1 MAKTHTRYVCQEC
14 GRVAATYMGKCPQ
27 CGSFNSMVEEV
38 IHDEPVAKSTAV
50 RGLTGRSSPRSIGDV
65 SSDAEDRI
73 HLPIGEFA
81 RVLGGGIVPGSIV
94 LVGGDPGIGKC
105 VTGDTR
111 ILDPLTGDFFSI
123 REWAQ
128 GQRRVLALDEESLR
142 LQSVPISAFF
152 NRGRRPIVQIQTE
165 LGRTLK
171 CTPDHPLLAPDGW
184 APADSFKPGDRIAAP
199 RALPHFGTQPLP
211 EAKVKLIAY
220 ILSDGSAQ
228 SSIGVTNSLPE
239 VAHDMEEIASAF
251 GMRVVSYAKRSNQAI
266 QYRFVSMKGQRSIAR
281 SDIALALRAVQK
293 QRQIRWAEWARSAQI
308 SYALLNVWRRG
319 EAAPRADDLQRLAQ
333 AVDLSIEELA
343 PEARSQAEKS
353 TPIARYL
360 AEIGLRY
367 TRAANKT
374 IPACIFRLPRN
385 ELALFLKTLFTCD
398 GSVYINQYGQPGV
411 SYSTISQRLAEDV
424 QHLLLRFG
432 ISAKLRTK
440 HMQVNEKPYFAYEVT
455 FLGVPQVQHFIR
467 EIGILGRENISRRIR
482 EMKVPVLP
490 STQRDTIPTG
500 VNFWKLLQSVDPY
513 SSLKKIN
520 HLAGTSFH
528 PERPNGPL
536 SRYTVAKLANTY
548 PLPRLEALAFGD
560 VLWDTIKSVT
570 PAGEAEV
577 FDLSVPGKHNFV
589 ANDLIIHNS
598 TLTLQMA
605 IEMAATQRVL
615 YVSGEESERQIKMR
629 AIRLS
634 QSVGA
639 QRDGQGPNAKR
650 DAAVPLPKNLLLVT
664 ETNLEII
671 LNHISEVK
679 PDLLIVDS
687 IQTVYLS
694 NMDSS
699 AGSVSQVRE
708 CSSQL
713 RELAK
718 TSGISVFV
726 IGHVT
731 KEGTIAG
738 PRVLEHIVDTV
749 LYLEGDRFQAYR
761 LLRSVKNRFGA
772 TSEVGVF
779 EMREGGLAEVT
790 NPSEA
795 FLAERM
801 INAAGS
807 AIAVTMEGT
816 RPILVEI
823 QGLTSPTQF
832 GNARR
837 TANGVDFNRLLLI
850 AAVLTRRVGLKLGE
864 QDVFV
869 NVVGGLQIDEPAAD
883 LAIAAAIASSW
894 RDIPVKAE
902 AVLIAEIGLA
912 GELRMPGQM
921 QARLREAQKLGFKT
935 AIVPKAL
942 RKGEPYPTGIEII
955 EVRSIQQALDAALNV
970 QRELPQGR
978 KVA

>member
-1 MAKTHTRYVCQEC
+1 
-14 GRVAATYMGKCPQ
+14 MGKCPQ

-38 IHDEPVAKSTAV
+38 IHDEPVTKGTAV
-50 RGLTGRSSPRSIGDV
+50 RGLTGRSAPRSIGDI

-73 HLPIGEFA
+73 NLPIGEFA

-94 LVGGDPGIGKC
+94 LVGGDPGIGK
-105 VTGDTR
+105 
-111 ILDPLTGDFFSI
+111 
-123 REWAQ
+123 
-128 GQRRVLALDEESLR
+128 
-142 LQSVPISAFF
+142 
-152 NRGRRPIVQIQTE
+152 
-165 LGRTLK
+165 
-171 CTPDHPLLAPDGW
+171 
-184 APADSFKPGDRIAAP
+184 
-199 RALPHFGTQPLP
+199 
-211 EAKVKLIAY
+211 
-220 ILSDGSAQ
+220 
-228 SSIGVTNSLPE
+228 
-239 VAHDMEEIASAF
+239 
-251 GMRVVSYAKRSNQAI
+251 
-266 QYRFVSMKGQRSIAR
+266 
-281 SDIALALRAVQK
+281 
-293 QRQIRWAEWARSAQI
+293 
-308 SYALLNVWRRG
+308 
-319 EAAPRADDLQRLAQ
+319 
-333 AVDLSIEELA
+333 
-343 PEARSQAEKS
+343 
-353 TPIARYL
+353 
-360 AEIGLRY
+360 
-367 TRAANKT
+367 
-374 IPACIFRLPRN
+374 
-385 ELALFLKTLFTCD
+385 
-398 GSVYINQYGQPGV
+398 
-411 SYSTISQRLAEDV
+411 
-424 QHLLLRFG
+424 
-432 ISAKLRTK
+432 
-440 HMQVNEKPYFAYEVT
+440 
-455 FLGVPQVQHFIR
+455 
-467 EIGILGRENISRRIR
+467 
-482 EMKVPVLP
+482 
-490 STQRDTIPTG
+490 
-500 VNFWKLLQSVDPY
+500 
-513 SSLKKIN
+513 
-520 HLAGTSFH
+520 
-528 PERPNGPL
+528 
-536 SRYTVAKLANTY
+536 
-548 PLPRLEALAFGD
+548 
-560 VLWDTIKSVT
+560 
-570 PAGEAEV
+570 
-577 FDLSVPGKHNFV
+577 
-589 ANDLIIHNS
+589 S
-598 TLTLQMA
+598 TLMLQMA
-605 IEMAATQRVL
+605 MEMAAKKRVL

-629 AIRLS
+629 AVRLTK
-634 QSVGA
+634 SVGA
-639 QRDGQGPNAKR
+639 QQDDQRSNAKT
-650 DAAVPLPKNLLLVT
+650 DSAVPLPANLLLVT

-679 PDLLIVDS
+679 PELLIVDS

-850 AAVLTRRVGLKLGE
+850 TAVLTRRMGLKLSE

-894 RDIPVKAE
+894 RDVSVKAD

-921 QARLREAQKLGFKT
+921 QARLREAQKLGFRT

-942 RKGEPYPTGIEII
+942 RKGEPYPKGIEII
-955 EVRSIQQALDAALNV
+955 EVRSIQQALDAALAV
-970 QRELPQGR
+970 PRELPQGR